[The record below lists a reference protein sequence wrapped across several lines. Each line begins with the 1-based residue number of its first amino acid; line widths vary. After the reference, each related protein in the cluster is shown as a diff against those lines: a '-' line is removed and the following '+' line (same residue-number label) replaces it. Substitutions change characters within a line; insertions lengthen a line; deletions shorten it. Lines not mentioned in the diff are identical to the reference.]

1 MSARSPRLLAGRT
14 LFETGLPRSVAAWSA
29 CAAATLVLVTTMLVL
44 TDGEG
49 WHRAAV
55 ACFALAAPLLIWIDV
70 VEHRL
75 PDLLVLPLLLA
86 LVVLTC
92 LAGVVMHEPGR
103 IGAAVLGA
111 VVVAVL
117 FVLLFLVSPASLGLG
132 DVKLAPSVG
141 LLLGW
146 HGWHVVVLGVL
157 AILVLGCVH
166 GLVEALRARRLRGVD
181 IAFGPAMILAP
192 LVMCA
197 LVTGV

>member
-29 CAAATLVLVTTMLVL
+29 CAVATLVLVTTMLVL

-75 PDLLVLPLLLA
+75 PDLLVLPLLLV

-103 IGAAVLGA
+103 IGAAALGA
-111 VVVAVL
+111 VLVAVL
-117 FVLLFLVSPASLGLG
+117 FAVLFLVSPASLGLG

-181 IAFGPAMILAP
+181 IAFGPAMVLAP